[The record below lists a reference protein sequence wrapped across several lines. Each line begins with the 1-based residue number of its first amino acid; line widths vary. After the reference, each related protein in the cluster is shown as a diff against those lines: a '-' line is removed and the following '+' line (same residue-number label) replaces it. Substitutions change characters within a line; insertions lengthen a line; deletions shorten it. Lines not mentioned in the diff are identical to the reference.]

1 MKKIFIIILHSAH
14 ELPITQQESYIMLRN
29 VIIEILQSSSIE
41 VYKNTIHI
49 LCKDKETAALTD
61 ILNIFSDT
69 ISFKFLGTPHTDL
82 DMMNHQLNAH
92 VQRAAVS
99 SDVEYLLVISGALP
113 IFSNQVFSD
122 YIDWELDINM
132 GFSQTQ
138 NSSMILF
145 KKKFT
150 PFFFKL
156 TDPCIKTGL
165 RSLTLFKQYKREV
178 NILNEPYFFE
188 LDKNNSTVYSTI
200 METLNRN
207 KNIHQTE
214 LHRLLG
220 NV

>member
-1 MKKIFIIILHSAH
+1 MNKIFIIVLHTAH
-14 ELPITQQESYIMLRN
+14 ELPITQQESHTMLRN
-29 VIIEILQSSSIE
+29 VIMEIIQSGSVE
-41 VYKNTIHI
+41 VYNNTIHI
-49 LCKDKETAALTD
+49 LCKDKETTTLTD
-61 ILNIFSDT
+61 ILNIFSDA
-69 ISFKFLGTPHTDL
+69 ISFKFLGAPNTDL
-82 DMMNHQLNAH
+82 DMLNHQLNTH
-92 VQRAAVS
+92 VQRAAIS

-122 YIDWELDINM
+122 YIDWESDINM

-145 KKKFT
+145 KEKFT

-156 TDPCIKTGL
+156 TDPSIKTGV

-188 LDKNNSTVYSTI
+188 LDKNNETIYSTI
-200 METLNRN
+200 KETLNRN

-214 LHRLLG
+214 LHRLL
-220 NV
+220 VDV